1 MIATDIFRGKSNFDE
16 KIGQDTSD
24 GIDACYILF
33 NNYRSMAFLR
43 HISGENLGELV
54 CTDTGREGLY
64 NSKFGKLMQP
74 VMMAITLSA

>member
-1 MIATDIFRGKSNFDE
+1 MLVIYFSTTTG
-16 KIGQDTSD
+16 G
-24 GIDACYILF
+24 
-33 NNYRSMAFLR
+33 MAFLR